1 MVYGVK
7 TRSIQIW
14 GGDSRPSP
22 QEVLERSLQ
31 AEVARARENRGMAR
45 AWDVCCALE
54 QNDRKCVVL
63 QKLMKETVKHTV
75 GHSLQHTEIK

>member
-1 MVYGVK
+1 VEWQGH
-7 TRSIQIW
+7 
-14 GGDSRPSP
+14 
-22 QEVLERSLQ
+22 
-31 AEVARARENRGMAR
+31 